1 LSSHCREVSATAIGE
16 LGSELS
22 GWAYLELMGPW
33 MNCRTIE
40 GPWVSSH
47 IERDRNKAEGLDVD
61 VAFVVVAFS
70 VRLPSSRGPPNIG
83 RSTSAVPGS
92 GEPIAC
98 ICSLRLRVQGEGV
111 VRVIPGSV
119 SGVFGP
125 SLDPGDDL
133 ESRSCRPAIGGR
145 NSPIGHWRGFSVR
158 YRSACV
164 GRRRLLEG

>member
-1 LSSHCREVSATAIGE
+1 
-16 LGSELS
+16 
-22 GWAYLELMGPW
+22 
-33 MNCRTIE
+33 
-40 GPWVSSH
+40 VSSH

-133 ESRSCRPAIGGR
+133 ESRSCRPAIGGLIVIIAGVATR
-145 NSPIGHWRGFSVR
+145 QLGTGVDSLSGIGALVLGGDVSLRDRAALNS
-158 YRSACV
+158 SAV
-164 GRRRLLEG
+164 KLLPR